1 MPTENHYIVKTKT
14 FEGPLELLLEL
25 IEKRKLFIN
34 EVSLGEVTNDYIT
47 YVKQLEKYNFALV
60 TSFLIVAATLILIKS
75 KSLLPANELTEDEA
89 GAIGDL
95 ELRLELYKIFKDAG
109 LAVQNIFGK
118 NIIFGTCKTQHFTPV
133 FTPDKR
139 ITPSLCENIINTI
152 LESIP
157 EDTTLHEVTV
167 RKVMSIEEMMKNLT
181 DKIQSIGTISFT
193 HFSKHENP
201 ESYREAKIYT
211 IVSFLAMLEL
221 VRNGFIDVL
230 QNEKFSDMSIKK
242 IDY

>member
-1 MPTENHYIVKTKT
+1 MPTENHYIVKTQS

-34 EVSLGEVTNDYIT
+34 EVSLSEVTNDYIT

-75 KSLLPANELTEDEA
+75 KSLLPTGELTEDETN
-89 GAIGDL
+89 AIGDL
-95 ELRLELYKIFKDAG
+95 ELRLELYKIFKEAG
-109 LAVQNIFGK
+109 VVIQNIFGK
-118 NIIFGTCKTQHFTPV
+118 KIIFGTQKVQNFTPI
-133 FTPDKR
+133 FTPDKK
-139 ITPSLCENIINTI
+139 ITGGVCQSIIDDI
-152 LESIP
+152 LQSIP
-157 EDTTLHEVTV
+157 EDTALHEVTV

-181 DKIQSIGTISFT
+181 DKIQNMGTMSFT
-193 HFSKHENP
+193 HISKHENP
-201 ESYREAKIYT
+201 ESYKEAKIYT

-242 IDY
+242 ID